1 MSRSIKYLLSASLSF
16 FVLCLDQASKI
27 LVRAEIQEASPK
39 IVIEGLFN
47 IVYVQNTGGAFGL
60 FAESAPWLRF
70 ILFLLFPLVCV
81 YLIFS
86 LLKEAKSRW
95 EVLALSLILGG
106 ALGNY
111 MDRVRLGYVVD
122 FVDWHFR
129 GWHWPAFNIAD
140 ASILTGVFA
149 TAFFYLK
156 FHHPPQ
162 QSKNGKESNRA
173 SSRRSDRESNR
184 ASDRR
189 SDRRSDR
196 ASNRVSNSEKNSSP
210 PSSAE

>member
-1 MSRSIKYLLSASLSF
+1 MSRSVKYLLSASFSA
-16 FVLCLDQASKI
+16 FVLCLDQATKVY
-27 LVRAEIQEASPK
+27 VRARIQEGSPK
-39 IVIEGLFN
+39 PIIEGLWD

-70 ILFLLFPLVCV
+70 ILFLLFPLICV

-86 LLKEAKSRW
+86 FLKEAKSRW

-122 FVDWHFR
+122 FIDWHFR

-140 ASILTGVFA
+140 ASILMGVFA

-156 FHHPPQ
+156 FPP
-162 QSKNGKESNRA
+162 
-173 SSRRSDRESNR
+173 
-184 ASDRR
+184 
-189 SDRRSDR
+189 
-196 ASNRVSNSEKNSSP
+196 P
-210 PSSAE
+210 PSSHPEGQKPEEKSKNQTKDQTRDQTVEEESAKSSKGEKRDKNNKET